1 MKTLKLGTR
10 RSKLALV
17 QANLVKKH
25 IEDACHDIQVEIVE
39 FVTTGDR
46 SQAWGNRA
54 KLSGKGDF
62 TKEIEDA
69 LLDKS
74 IDLAAH
80 SMKDVPVHL
89 PEGLEI
95 KAVLPRHDPRDVY
108 ISNKYDFEK
117 LPAKA
122 AVGTGAIR
130 RVSQLK
136 NMFPDLNI
144 QPIRGNVET
153 RIQKMKDGEFD
164 AIILAKAGLDLL
176 GLQKEIHTVFEP
188 DLMLPALAQGIVG
201 VECRSDD
208 DVALEALS
216 AINHAETWACVTA
229 ERSLLEKLGGDC
241 KTPVAG
247 YCQATAGGNLRLI
260 AMVSSMDGQTVFR
273 AREKMPVEDPYTLG
287 QHVADVLIEQGADK
301 VIAECKAA
309 LSS

>member
-17 QANLVKKH
+17 QARLVKER
-25 IEDACHDIQVEIVE
+25 IESTLDDIQVEIIE
-39 FVTTGDR
+39 FVTTGDK
-46 SQAWGNRA
+46 SQAWGNQA

-80 SMKDVPVHL
+80 SMKDVPIHM
-89 PEGLEI
+89 PKGLVI
-95 KAVLPRHDPRDVY
+95 KAVLERHDPRDVY
-108 ISNKYDFEK
+108 ISNNYDFEM
-117 LPAKA
+117 LPEGS

-136 NMFPDLNI
+136 NMFPNLDVK
-144 QPIRGNVET
+144 PIRGNVET

-176 GLQKEIHTVFEP
+176 GLEKEIHTVFEP

-201 VECRSDD
+201 VECREDD
-208 DVALEALS
+208 ETACEALA

-260 AMVSSMDGQTVFR
+260 AMVSSCDGQTVYR
-273 AREKMPVEDPYTLG
+273 SREKMPDDSAYALG
-287 QHVADVLIEQGADK
+287 QHVADILIEQGADK
-301 VIAECKAA
+301 VIAECKAQF
-309 LSS
+309 SS